1 MANLGES
8 LKLERE
14 KRHISLEDIAVKTKL
29 NIKLLCSLENN
40 DLHLLPGGFYQKSIV
55 RNYLKILGLDEK
67 EFHRTYQTESASPV
81 DRKPE
86 MADKYLSKLRYSRF
100 RQKNVL
106 LTFFTIFSLIT
117 LAVVFAYINR
127 TTLLYGWDYF
137 FKAVALPET
146 TMPRLNAY
154 PPYSLDRSP
163 VNVSVDF
170 LENCWAQMRQGREE
184 PVSRVFQ
191 KGERLD
197 MKGYEFSFTIA
208 KPSAVII
215 SLNGRDISYLK
226 TLSKPEKIDINP
238 QTMGLLLGR

>member
-14 KRHISLEDIAVKTKL
+14 KRQISLEDIAEKTRL
-29 NIKLLCSLENN
+29 NFKLLQSLEKN

-67 EFHRTYQTESASPV
+67 EFHRTYQTEPANLV
-81 DRKPE
+81 DQKPE
-86 MADKYLSKLRYSRF
+86 IADKYLSKLRYSRF
-100 RQKNVL
+100 KQQNVL
-106 LTFFTIFSLIT
+106 FTFCTIFLLIS
-117 LAVVFAYINR
+117 LAVVFAYINK
-127 TTLLYGWDYF
+127 TTLREGWDYF
-137 FKAVALPET
+137 FPAVALPET
-146 TMPRLNAY
+146 TMPRFDAY

-170 LENCWAQMRQGREE
+170 LENCWAQMRQGRGE

-226 TLSKPEKIDINP
+226 TLSRPEKIDINP
-238 QTMGLLLGR
+238 QTLGFLLGK